1 MRLFNTE
8 GPVVAEDHGC
18 IPPLE
23 RVNVDEVPELIRREE
38 PIGEHTVTGWGM

>member
-8 GPVVAEDHGC
+8 GPVVAEDHGY

-23 RVNVDEVPELIRREE
+23 RVNVDEVLGLIRREE
-38 PIGEHTVTGWGM
+38 PIGEYTVTGWGM